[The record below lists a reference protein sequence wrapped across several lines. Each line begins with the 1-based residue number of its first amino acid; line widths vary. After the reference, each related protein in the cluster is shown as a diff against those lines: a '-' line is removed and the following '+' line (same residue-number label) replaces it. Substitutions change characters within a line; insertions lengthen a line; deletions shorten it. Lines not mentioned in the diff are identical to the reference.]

1 MAKKN
6 VLNKAPM
13 CEEEKKNR
21 NFKIMVEHGEKLAS
35 VLMDKLS
42 SYGCSPEAL
51 MVETYAMGMA
61 WAALKAMCK
70 YKGYEPK
77 DFFQLVADSYEDEMN
92 EFIEEIEGEK

>member
-1 MAKKN
+1 MAKET
-6 VLNKAPM
+6 NK
-13 CEEEKKNR
+13 KSNQ
-21 NFKIMVEHGEKLAS
+21 VGEGRMKMNSAALVNTGAE
-35 VLMDKLS
+35 LGTELIGCMAGW
-42 SYGCSPEAL
+42 GCSTEAL
-51 MVETYAMGMA
+51 MIETYAMGMA